1 MKSDLITIFNQLTSR
16 ELADCNLFDGVLE
29 NHYEKVKYL
38 YSLLHGVNMNNIKNI
53 YCDSY
58 LYDVLDVVIVPKDS
72 KYNNNIIKKINKN
85 KDNYYYSKYFEINII
100 EIKNFIKILISVVN
114 GDEEDKLYENRLI

>member
-1 MKSDLITIFNQLTSR
+1 MKSDLITIFNQLTSK

-38 YSLLHGVNMNNIKNI
+38 YSLLNGVNMNNIKNI

-58 LYDVLDVVIVPKDS
+58 LYDVLDVVIVPKDI
-72 KYNNNIIKKINKN
+72 KHNNNILKKIDKN
-85 KDNYYYSKYFEINII
+85 KHNYFYSEYFEINVI
-100 EIKNFIKILISVVN
+100 EIKDIIKILISVIN
-114 GDEEDKLYENRLI
+114 GDEEEELYENRFV

>member
-1 MKSDLITIFNQLTSR
+1 MKSDLITIFNQLTSQ

-38 YSLLHGVNMNNIKNI
+38 HSLLNGVNMSNIENI

-58 LYDVLDVVIVPKDS
+58 LYDVLDVVIVPKDI

-85 KDNYYYSKYFEINII
+85 LNNYFYSEYFEISVI
-100 EIKNFIKILISVVN
+100 EIKNIIKILISVV
-114 GDEEDKLYENRLI
+114 GGTREEEIYENRLI